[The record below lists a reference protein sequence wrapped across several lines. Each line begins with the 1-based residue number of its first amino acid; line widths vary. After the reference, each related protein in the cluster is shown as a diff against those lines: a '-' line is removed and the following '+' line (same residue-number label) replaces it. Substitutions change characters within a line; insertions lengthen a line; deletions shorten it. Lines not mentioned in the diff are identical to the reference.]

1 MRAWNLHKETDFEKN
16 CFYNR
21 PIRVWQPFF
30 LNAKL
35 LLGDLW
41 KMDDEWD
48 KPIKYQY
55 ADQWKE
61 INEDL
66 NAIKEKKFKDL
77 LQIRRLN
84 FYAFTMLPARHTE
97 QQFIYD
103 AERIVRRKPILYST
117 NQGLH
122 HWKKHHYL
130 DSNY

>member
-97 QQFIYD
+97 Q
-103 AERIVRRKPILYST
+103 
-117 NQGLH
+117 
-122 HWKKHHYL
+122 
-130 DSNY
+130 

>member
-1 MRAWNLHKETDFEKN
+1 
-16 CFYNR
+16 
-21 PIRVWQPFF
+21 
-30 LNAKL
+30 
-35 LLGDLW
+35 
-41 KMDDEWD
+41 MDIEWD
-48 KPIKYQY
+48 KPIKDQF

-103 AERIVRRKPILYST
+103 AERIVRQKPILYSA

-130 DSNY
+130 DLNY